1 MTLREATTIVGLLQF
16 NYPDTMKD
24 MTDEAY
30 KVFVRNWHSF
40 FADDSF
46 ELVKAA
52 VQAIIASS
60 QERFMPNVGQIR
72 EQMRKMSAPAGMTEI
87 EAWGLVKNALR
98 NGSYGYKD
106 EYEKLPKL
114 VQRCVGSPTQI
125 REWAQMDSGEVDSV
139 VASNFMRSYRA
150 VAKQEDEY
158 RRLPDGFREQMG
170 RLTGQIF
177 RPMLEGGQ
185 DGDE

>member
-40 FADDSF
+40 FVDDSF

-72 EQMRKMSAPAGMTEI
+72 EQMRKMTAPAGMSEA

-98 NGSYGYKD
+98 NGSYGYTE
-106 EYEKLPKL
+106 EYAKLPKL
-114 VQRCVGSPTQI
+114 VQRCVGSATQI
-125 REWAQMDSGEVDSV
+125 WEWAQMDADQVDSV
-139 VASNFMRSYRA
+139 VASNFQRSYRA
-150 VAKQEDEY
+150 VAKQEEEY
-158 RRLPDGFREQMG
+158 QRLPEGFRQEMG
-170 RLTGQIF
+170 KLTGQIF
-177 RPMLEGGQ
+177 KPMLEGGH
-185 DGDE
+185 DGNE